1 MALTKREIDQAQ
13 FDPKGGAWQVLM
25 DDEVM
30 GFGVRLLSSGK
41 KSFIVRYRNPKG
53 QTRMLT
59 LGRHGVLSVKQ
70 ARDLAIIELAK
81 VAKNQDPQDERKQAR
96 GPGLKVSEFWERYLE
111 AYAKRHRRSWRNDER
126 RYLKNILP
134 AIGDRVIWE
143 VTPKDVRKIHQE
155 IGNRAPVEANRV
167 VELLRLIFNLAM
179 DWEKPPRGFENPARL
194 VGNRKGAGNGHVKRY
209 REESRTKWLN
219 REEISYLLEA
229 LAEETD
235 IYAASA
241 IRLLLYTGL
250 RKSELLAAKWDHLDL
265 ERGEL
270 FVPERRADEDFTLPL
285 NALALKELSSL
296 PRQHGSP
303 WIFPSDRNPEEHRR
317 DVKRQWDR
325 VREKTGLEDIRMQ
338 DLRRTAGSW
347 MAQAGVPLAWIQEVL
362 GQQSPEVV
370 KVYARLAEE
379 SAQTAVDRYASA
391 LDLAL
396 KGWSH
401 EGRGRP
407 LRDRKTADQGIEFP
421 GGRLY
426 PIDLWLPRH
435 R

>member
-1 MALTKREIDQAQ
+1 
-13 FDPKGGAWQVLM
+13 
-25 DDEVM
+25 
-30 GFGVRLLSSGK
+30 
-41 KSFIVRYRNPKG
+41 
-53 QTRMLT
+53 
-59 LGRHGVLSVKQ
+59 
-70 ARDLAIIELAK
+70 
-81 VAKNQDPQDERKQAR
+81 
-96 GPGLKVSEFWERYLE
+96 
-111 AYAKRHRRSWRNDER
+111 
-126 RYLKNILP
+126 
-134 AIGDRVIWE
+134 
-143 VTPKDVRKIHQE
+143 
-155 IGNRAPVEANRV
+155 V

-179 DWEKPPRGFENPARL
+179 DWEKPPPGFDNPAQL
-194 VGNRKGAGNGHVKRY
+194 VGKRKGAGDGHVKRY
-209 REESRTKWLN
+209 QEEPRTRWLN

-250 RKSELLAAKWDHLDL
+250 RKSELLAAKWEHLDL
-265 ERGEL
+265 ERGAL
-270 FVPERRADEDFTLPL
+270 FVPERKGEEDFTLPL
-285 NALALKELSSL
+285 NSLALKELTSL
-296 PRQHGSP
+296 PRQQGSP

-325 VREKTGLEDIRMQ
+325 VREKTGLEDIRIQ

-347 MAQAGVPLAWIQEVL
+347 MAQAGVPLALIQDVL

-379 SAQTAVDRYASA
+379 SARAAVDRYASA

-396 KGWSH
+396 KGWSD
-401 EGRGRP
+401 ERRTLP
-407 LRDRKTADQGIEFP
+407 LGDRNTADQGIEFP

-435 R
+435 K